1 MNRPFEA
8 LLERLL
14 PRWVDAA
21 RRHSRSVTAVS
32 AVVTLLAGVYAGTY
46 LEVNTDEDSLFD
58 EELPHRVIELEY
70 KEIFPNLYENI
81 VILVDAQN
89 AEQARDAAAALA
101 EKLEGRPDLFSS
113 VHLPQSRF
121 FEEHALLYM
130 DTEELEEFADRLARV
145 QPYLAGLAED
155 GTLRGL
161 TMMLARGV
169 RALRDGDVGGENLE
183 PMLERVDAA
192 LRARQAG
199 EDYHLSWAEVV
210 AGRPL
215 EEEAKRRLILAQPI
229 RDFSQ
234 IVAAGKPL
242 SAIKRFAR
250 ELGLTEENGVEV
262 RMTGDVALA
271 YEEMGLVRTQAT
283 LAGVASFVMVAAIL
297 LFALRSIR
305 VVLAALVSLIMGLV
319 LTAAFATVA
328 IGYLNLLSVAFAV
341 LFIGLGIDFGI
352 HLCMGYQESLTRG
365 NSHSAALRQA
375 SKNVGSS
382 LVLCALTT
390 AIGFY
395 VFIPSDFSGVSE
407 LGLISG
413 TGMFVSLFCSFTVLP
428 ALLSLRVREDSAERA
443 ANRARVSLVPDFP
456 TRHPVAIGVVT
467 LVIAGFALT
476 LLPRVRFEQNPL
488 LVRDPSAES
497 VQAFEEL
504 LADARTS
511 PWSLNALRPDLESAE
526 SLAEELTRLPTV
538 ESAHTVTSFVP
549 DDQEAK
555 LEIIEE
561 VAVFLA
567 PPPTEDGRPPTP
579 TVAEVITALRDL
591 RTELERLRDDAR
603 DADVLPTAEAVYA
616 SLSSYLEQLESASPA
631 DARETLRILE
641 ESLLGTLERQ
651 LDLIARA
658 VAVGPITLEAL
669 PDDLVTRMI
678 SASGMVRVR
687 IFPTEDLTEPAALE
701 RFVETVRS
709 VAPRATGSAVAIYSA
724 SREVVKA
731 LQQAFAAALIAIV
744 VLLILIWRT
753 LGDTAMVMAPMI
765 LAGLLTAAGAVLMGV
780 PFNFAD
786 VIVLPLLLGIGVDT
800 SIHLVHRA
808 RRAVP
813 GDHSLLRTSTANAV
827 VFSAATT
834 IASFGSLAFATHRGM
849 ASLGQL
855 LTLGVT
861 LTVICNLVVLPAL
874 LELRKRRREWLTER
888 ARSDENP
895 RNGRSPRRPETR

>member
-1 MNRPFEA
+1 MNRSFEA
-8 LLERLL
+8 LLERVL
-14 PRWVDAA
+14 PLWVDGV
-21 RRHSRSVTAVS
+21 RRHSGMVTLAS
-32 AVVTLLAGVYAGTY
+32 AVVTVLAGVYVATN
-46 LEVNTDEDSLFD
+46 LEVDTDEDALFS
-58 EELPHRVIELEY
+58 EELPHRVVEIEY

-89 AEQARDAAAALA
+89 AEQAREAAAVLA
-101 EKLEGRPDLFSS
+101 AKLEASPELFSS
-113 VHLPQSRF
+113 VHLPQGEF

-130 DTEELEEFADRLARV
+130 DTEELEDLADRLARV

-161 TMMLARGV
+161 AMMLARGI
-169 RALRDGDVGGENLE
+169 RALRDGDVSEANLE

-199 EDYHLSWAEVV
+199 EKYHLSWAEVV

-215 EEEAKRRLILAQPI
+215 DDEAKRRLILVQPI
-229 RDFSQ
+229 RDFSEV
-234 IVAAGKPL
+234 VAAGKSL
-242 SAIKRFAR
+242 SAVRRFAE
-250 ELGLTEENGVEV
+250 ELGLTEENGIDV

-271 YEEMGLVRTQAT
+271 YEEMALVEGQAT
-283 LAGVASFVMVAAIL
+283 AAGLASFLMVAAIL

-305 VVLAALVSLIMGLV
+305 VILAALLSLIVGLV
-319 LTAAFATVA
+319 LTGAFAALA
-328 IGYLNLLSVAFAV
+328 IGHLNLLSVAFAV
-341 LFIGLGIDFGI
+341 LFIGLGIDFGV
-352 HLCMGYQESLTRG
+352 HLCMGYQESLAEG
-365 NSHSAALRQA
+365 NDHASALRRA
-375 SKNVGSS
+375 SSKVGSS
-382 LVLCALTT
+382 LALCAVTT

-395 VFIPSDFSGVSE
+395 VFIPTDFSGVAE

-428 ALLSLRVREDSAERA
+428 ALLSVGLREESAGRA
-443 ANRARVSLVPDFP
+443 ASRARVNLVPTFP
-456 TRHPVAIGVVT
+456 TRHPVAICVVT
-467 LVIAGFALT
+467 LVIAGGALT
-476 LLPRVRFEQNPL
+476 LLPQAHFDQNPL

-504 LADARTS
+504 LAQAGTS
-511 PWSLNALRPDLESAE
+511 PWSLNALRPDLESAGA
-526 SLAEELTRLPTV
+526 LAEELGKLPTV
-538 ESAHTVTSFVP
+538 ENAHTVTSFVP
-549 DDQEAK
+549 TNQEEK

-567 PPPTEDGRPPTP
+567 PPPTEDGRPQAP
-579 TVAEVITALRDL
+579 TVAEVTATLRDFQ
-591 RTELERLRDDAR
+591 TELRRLIDEADRDV
-603 DADVLPTAEAVYA
+603 DVLPSARAVYT
-616 SLSSYLEQLESASPA
+616 SLSGFLESLESASPA
-631 DARETLRILE
+631 DAQENLAMLE
-641 ESLLGTLERQ
+641 EGLLGTLERQ
-651 LDLIARA
+651 LDLISRA

-669 PDDLVTRMI
+669 PGDLVTRMI

-687 IFPTEDLTEPAALE
+687 IFPSEDLTEAAALE
-701 RFVETVRS
+701 RFVESVRK
-709 VAPRATGSAVAIYSA
+709 VAPRATGSAVAIYAA
-724 SREVVKA
+724 SREVVKS
-731 LQQAFAAALIAIV
+731 LRQAFTAAVIAIG
-744 VLLILIWRT
+744 VLLLLIWRT
-753 LGDTAMVMAPMI
+753 VGDTAMVMAPMV
-765 LAGLLTAAGAVLMGV
+765 LAGLLTAAGAVVVGV

-808 RRAVP
+808 RHAEP
-813 GDHSLLRTSTANAV
+813 GDPGLLQTSTANAV

-874 LELRKRRREWLTER
+874 LELRQRRRASKSGGAVGR
-888 ARSDENP
+888 PARK
-895 RNGRSPRRPETR
+895 